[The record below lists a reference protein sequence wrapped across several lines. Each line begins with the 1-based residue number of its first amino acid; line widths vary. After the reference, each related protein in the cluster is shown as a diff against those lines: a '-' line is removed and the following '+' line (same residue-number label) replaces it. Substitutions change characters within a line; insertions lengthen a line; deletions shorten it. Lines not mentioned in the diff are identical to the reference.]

1 MTPYLIVIQN
11 AYPKPLPFKQATLKH
26 WAKQPL
32 LSLPHAE
39 LTLRFVSN
47 DDIQQL
53 NHTYR
58 QKNAPTNVL
67 AFPSQVP
74 SHLPLPRRLLGDIVV
89 APDVLEAEHTELHRA
104 LDAHWAHIIIHGVL
118 HLLGYQHEK
127 AAETTR
133 MQTLEK
139 TLLHQLNFPNPY
151 ATEHAHLE
159 L

>member
-1 MTPYLIVIQN
+1 MTPYLIVIQPIH
-11 AYPKPLPFKQATLKH
+11 PKKLPFKHAMLKK

-32 LSLPHAE
+32 LSLPSAE

-58 QKNAPTNVL
+58 HKNAPTNVL

-74 SHLPLPRRLLGDIVV
+74 RHLPLARRLLGDLIV
-89 APDVLEAEHTELHRA
+89 APDVLYAEHLAQHIA

-127 AAETTR
+127 TAETIQ

-139 TLLHQLNFPNPY
+139 KLLHQLHFPNPY
-151 ATEHAHLE
+151 ATEHAYFE
-159 L
+159 S